1 MMEKRL
7 IQSIVIAAAL
17 ILLTVGA
24 MPEAPKRTGHTT
36 AGAVSHIVPTLS
48 DFTTIEERAPE
59 VEIAEEPEE
68 EPVETVIEE
77 PQEEP
82 VEETPVESPVYA
94 PQEPE
99 EVVVEEILTEDIETP
114 YSVLNKRMGVNYFNG
129 QKETYYNLRMTGV
142 IRLLDDMGIPHGEY
156 WIRDDGAKMLG
167 DYIMIA
173 TDTNRIPKGTIW
185 ETSLG
190 TGMIVDHCS
199 GSESYPGVWIDVAV
213 NW

>member
-1 MMEKRL
+1 MEKRL
-7 IQSIVIAAAL
+7 YQAITIAAAML
-17 ILLTVGA
+17 LLTLGA
-24 MPEAPKRTGHTT
+24 LPEKTTPKTGSTT
-36 AGAVSHIVPTLS
+36 AGAVPYIVPTLS
-48 DFTTIEERAPE
+48 DFEPIEEREAE
-59 VEIAEEPEE
+59 VEIAEEPIDESV
-68 EPVETVIEE
+68 VESVDET
-77 PQEEP
+77 PT
-82 VEETPVESPVYA
+82 EETPSETPVNA
-94 PQEPE
+94 LQDPE
-99 EVVVEEILTEDIETP
+99 EVTVEEILTEDIETP

-167 DYIMIA
+167 EYIMLA

>member
-1 MMEKRL
+1 MEKRL
-7 IQSIVIAAAL
+7 YQAITIAAAML
-17 ILLTVGA
+17 LLTLGA
-24 MPEAPKRTGHTT
+24 LPEKTTPKTGSTT
-36 AGAVSHIVPTLS
+36 AGAVPYIVPTLS
-48 DFTTIEERAPE
+48 DFEPIEERAAE
-59 VEIAEEPEE
+59 VEIAEEPV
-68 EPVETVIEE
+68 VESVVESVDET
-77 PQEEP
+77 PT
-82 VEETPVESPVYA
+82 EETPSETPVNA
-94 PQEPE
+94 PQSPE
-99 EVVVEEILTEDIETP
+99 EVAVEEILTEDIEAP

-167 DYIMIA
+167 EYIMLA

>member
-1 MMEKRL
+1 MEKRL
-7 IQSIVIAAAL
+7 YRAITIAAAML
-17 ILLTVGA
+17 LLTLGA
-24 MPEAPKRTGHTT
+24 LPEKTTPKTGSTT
-36 AGAVSHIVPTLS
+36 AGAVPYIVPTLS
-48 DFTTIEERAPE
+48 DFEPIEERAAE
-59 VEIAEEPEE
+59 VEIAEESVDESV
-68 EPVETVIEE
+68 VESVDET
-77 PQEEP
+77 PT
-82 VEETPVESPVYA
+82 EETPSETPVNA
-94 PQEPE
+94 SQSPE
-99 EVVVEEILTEDIETP
+99 EVTVEEILTEDIETP

-167 DYIMIA
+167 EYIMLA